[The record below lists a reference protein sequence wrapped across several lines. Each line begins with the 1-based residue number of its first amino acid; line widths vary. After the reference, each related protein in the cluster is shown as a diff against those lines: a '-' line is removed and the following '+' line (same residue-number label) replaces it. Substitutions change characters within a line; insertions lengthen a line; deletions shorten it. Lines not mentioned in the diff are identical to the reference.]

1 MLTDEQIKTTRGCF
15 LRRRLMRKYNK
26 REGNYVVYVDE
37 REIGEVMD
45 KTEGLIIAKGW
56 IDDNCLNL
64 MNPPAEVISC

>member
-1 MLTDEQIKTTRGCF
+1 MTTYKGHIIVI
-15 LRRRLMRKYNK
+15 RRLMRKYNK